1 MLQMYFEALRAVD
14 YSALGALVD
23 YWGWGM
29 VALVLLLI
37 IVLGWER
44 EYRLPDL
51 APDKITGNA
60 RIYGE
65 ARIYGHAWVDNNTWD
80 DVEAKD
86 MEFLGFAWAIQAKD
100 DLICLRET
108 LSRLVEGEP
117 RRRDG
122 REHPDGLTP
131 IWYGI

>member
-1 MLQMYFEALRAVD
+1 MLQMYFEALGALD
-14 YSALGALVD
+14 YSALGALVQC
-23 YWGWGM
+23 WGWGM
-29 VALVLLLI
+29 CALALVLG
-37 IVLGWER
+37 VSLGWER

-51 APDKITGNA
+51 AEDK
-60 RIYGE
+60 E
-65 ARIYGHAWVDNNTWD
+65 VKD
-80 DVEAKD
+80 DILFGD
-86 MEFLGFAWAIQAKD
+86 MEFLSFAWVVQAKD